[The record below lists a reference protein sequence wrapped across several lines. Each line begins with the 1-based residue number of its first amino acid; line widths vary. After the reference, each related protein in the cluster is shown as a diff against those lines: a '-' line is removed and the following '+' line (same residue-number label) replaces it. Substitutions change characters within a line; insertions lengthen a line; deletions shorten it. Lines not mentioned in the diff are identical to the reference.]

1 MPVLRAA
8 VLVALGVVACD
19 RGSTS
24 PTAPTSQPPR
34 GVSFLAGQ
42 VGDES
47 IGLRGTAL
55 GATLEVE
62 IYAAGV
68 QDLYG
73 LGFELLFP
81 SNLLRY
87 EGLDDGVFPGLEAR
101 ESAPGQLLVGAT
113 HLGSVGGL
121 NGSGTVAVVRF
132 SAFANGSGSLDF
144 SAQEAFDRFGDRLA
158 LNWVGGSVEVDL

>member
-1 MPVLRAA
+1 
-8 VLVALGVVACD
+8 VALGLAACD
-19 RGSTS
+19 SGGGS
-24 PTAPTSQPPR
+24 PTAPGSRAPR
-34 GVSFLAGQ
+34 GISFLAGQ

-55 GATLEVE
+55 GATLELE

-81 SNLLRY
+81 ANLLRY
-87 EGLDDGVFPGLEAR
+87 EGVDDSVFPSLEAR
-101 ESAPGQLLVGAT
+101 ESAPGRLVVGAT
-113 HLGSVGGL
+113 HLGSVAGLDGG
-121 NGSGTVAVVRF
+121 GSVAIVRF
-132 SAFANGSGSLDF
+132 TAFANGSGSLDF

-158 LNWVGGSVEVDL
+158 LNWVGGSVQVDL

>member
-1 MPVLRAA
+1 M
-8 VLVALGVVACD
+8 ALGLVACD
-19 RGSTS
+19 SGNRS
-24 PTAPTSQPPR
+24 PTAPTAPAAR

-42 VGDES
+42 VGNES

-55 GATLEVE
+55 GAALEVE

-87 EGLDDGVFPGLEAR
+87 EALDDGVFPSLEVLEA
-101 ESAPGQLLVGAT
+101 APGRLVVGAT

-121 NGSGTVAVVRF
+121 NGSGTVAVIRF
-132 SAFANGSGSLDF
+132 TAFANGSGSLDF

>member
-1 MPVLRAA
+1 M
-8 VLVALGVVACD
+8 ALGLVACD
-19 RGSTS
+19 SGNGS
-24 PTAPTSQPPR
+24 PTAPPSQAPR

-47 IGLRGTAL
+47 VGLRGTAL

-81 SNLLRY
+81 ANLLRY
-87 EGLDDGVFPGLEAR
+87 EGLEDGVFPSLEAR
-101 ESAPGQLLVGAT
+101 ESAPGQLVVGAT
-113 HLGSVGGL
+113 HLGAVAGL
-121 NGSGTVAVVRF
+121 NGAGTVAVIRF
-132 SAFANGSGSLDF
+132 TAFANGSGSLDF

-158 LNWVGGSVEVDL
+158 LTWVGGSVEVDL

>member
-1 MPVLRAA
+1 M
-8 VLVALGVVACD
+8 ALGLVACD
-19 RGSTS
+19 SGSRS
-24 PTAPTSQPPR
+24 PTAPTGPAAR

-42 VGDES
+42 VGNES

-81 SNLLRY
+81 ANLLRY
-87 EGLDDGVFPGLEAR
+87 EALDDGVFPSLEVR
-101 ESAPGQLLVGAT
+101 EAVPGRLVVGAT

-132 SAFANGSGSLDF
+132 TAFANGSGNLDF
-144 SAQEAFDRFGDRLA
+144 SAQEAFDRFGDRLT
-158 LNWVGGSVEVDL
+158 LNWVGAAVAVDL